1 MSTHGRHT
9 CSPGFTL
16 LEVLVAVAIL
26 GVGLISLLGLH
37 VRNLALLA
45 RDQRVT
51 ESTLLAQGLMAEV
64 DVGGLASLGSERG
77 TFEEEYPGRYPD
89 LGWEREV
96 LPTPFGDLLGDL
108 QEVRVRVFQGDG
120 TVPAADDVTLVYYA
134 RVAP

>member
-1 MSTHGRHT
+1 MSTHGRHGR
-9 CSPGFTL
+9 SAGFTL

-64 DVGGLASLGSERG
+64 EVGGLASLGSERG
-77 TFEEEYPGRYPD
+77 TFEEQYPGRYPD

-96 LPTPFGDLLGDL
+96 LPTPLGDL
-108 QEVRVRVFQGDG
+108 HEVHVRVFQGDG
-120 TVPAADDVTLVYYA
+120 TAPSAADVTLVYYA